1 MCKCFQKRYTF
12 LKWDLII
19 QKIQS
24 LVCRK
29 RYIIYKLGC
38 VLISLISAVIIGF
51 HSTVKVPIALW
62 EWTKQQIKVNERE
75 LETRV
80 TGNIVVLLIFDVESQ
95 QTSYQIF
102 ITKYFEYI
110 FSVIF
115 LQGKMILNKHL
126 SFIILITHSL
136 CC

>member
-1 MCKCFQKRYTF
+1 MCKCFEKCSTF
-12 LKWDLII
+12 LKWDSII

-29 RYIIYKLGC
+29 RYIIYELGC
-38 VLISLISAVIIGF
+38 VLISLISAVIIAF
-51 HSTVKVPIALW
+51 HSTFKVPIAFW
-62 EWTKQQIKVNERE
+62 ERTKQQIKVNERE

-80 TGNIVVLLIFDVESQ
+80 TGNIAILLIFDVESQ